1 MCVLYN
7 LKTQGIILCKC
18 SWSKWDDMKKSKY
31 LIIKLKYIKTWNII

>member
-18 SWSKWDDMKKSKY
+18 SWSKWDDMWRN
-31 LIIKLKYIKTWNII
+31 L